1 MRKKILDVAWLIL
14 LMVSLTVIS
23 NIQEEEKLPET
34 VKAETVGT
42 EASESSFT
50 PESDEKTV
58 ITKKEIIRVTLPE
71 EEPETEIPQENSEE
85 PETETSQESSGE
97 PEREI
102 PQESSEETV
111 EAETCRNRWNI
122 TLTNEETNLLA
133 KILWLEAQGE
143 PVEGQQA
150 VVEVVFNRMASDLY
164 PNTLYEVL
172 SQSNPVQFCSWKN
185 RDRAMPTEKE
195 YQSID
200 DVLSG
205 KTALLRNDTMY
216 FSTFPLTDH
225 VEQKIGGHYF
235 CY

>member
-71 EEPETEIPQENSEE
+71 KEPETEIPQENSEE
-85 PETETSQESSGE
+85 PETETPQESSGE
-97 PEREI
+97 PETEI